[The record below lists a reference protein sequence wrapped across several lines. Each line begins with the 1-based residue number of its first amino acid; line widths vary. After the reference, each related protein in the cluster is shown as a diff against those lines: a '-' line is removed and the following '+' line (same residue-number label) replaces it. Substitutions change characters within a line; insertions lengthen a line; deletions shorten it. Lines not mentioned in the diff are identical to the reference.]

1 MSACKSQWRKVL
13 VLLQQMK
20 RQKLLPVAWQIWVA
34 RGVMEADSL
43 LNAARPLHFAGRL
56 QLQHSLV
63 CFSCGRA
70 MAACAGFFGKDDGGA
85 GFQGLWGEVLSP
97 FPVFGC
103 FG

>member
-20 RQKLLPVAWQIWVA
+20 RQKLLPVAWQICVA
-34 RGVMEADSL
+34 RGGVME
-43 LNAARPLHFAGRL
+43 ARPLHFAGRL

-70 MAACAGFFGKDDGGA
+70 MAACAWFFGKDDGGA
-85 GFQGLWGEVLSP
+85 GFQGL
-97 FPVFGC
+97 
-103 FG
+103 